1 MQAIH
6 VADFFFPHCSALSPA
21 PLYVSSALAKHS
33 FSMLCP
39 CRTLPCYALRCLR
52 PAMPCPSLPC
62 PCHCQAKLIYA
73 FALLSVALPCYALAV
88 LRHAKPIFAMPS
100 LCDANLCTSVS
111 GLAFAV
117 LCCPLPCLAFAML
130 VRAQLCNAL
139 AVPFAFAVLCISFHS
154 HAPHCHCQAKL
165 IYAFAL
171 LSVAPPCYALAVPC
185 HAKRIFA
192 MPLLCPARVSF
203 PRFASETAIFRR
215 PFVCSALCSAKSA
228 LPPPSIFGVHTVTQ
242 PVGQTFARQN
252 QTAQPLL
259 KLCLCLAVQCFTS
272 QCLRNAFLG
281 FAMPLHCA
289 SKPCLCCALLLKAM
303 PLLC

>member
-1 MQAIH
+1 MPPVISRLPRQCLIVDAVRMHAMQAIH

-52 PAMPCPSLPC
+52 PATPFFAMP
-62 PCHCQAKLIYA
+62 
-73 FALLSVALPCYALAV
+73 LLCVALPCYALAV

-139 AVPFAFAVLCISFHS
+139 AVPL
-154 HAPHCHCQAKL
+154 
-165 IYAFAL
+165 
-171 LSVAPPCYALAVPC
+171 
-185 HAKRIFA
+185 
-192 MPLLCPARVSF
+192 
-203 PRFASETAIFRR
+203 
-215 PFVCSALCSAKSA
+215 
-228 LPPPSIFGVHTVTQ
+228 
-242 PVGQTFARQN
+242 
-252 QTAQPLL
+252 
-259 KLCLCLAVQCFTS
+259 LCLCCS
-272 QCLRNAFLG
+272 
-281 FAMPLHCA
+281 LHLFSFPCA
-289 SKPCLCCALLLKAM
+289 SL
-303 PLLC
+303 PLPS

>member
-88 LRHAKPIFAMPS
+88 LRHAKPIFAMPL
-100 LCDANLCTSVS
+100 LCDADLCASVS

-139 AVPFAFAVLCISFHS
+139 AVPCKGKFSSLRFGNRYIS
-154 HAPHCHCQAKL
+154 
-165 IYAFAL
+165 
-171 LSVAPPCYALAVPC
+171 
-185 HAKRIFA
+185 
-192 MPLLCPARVSF
+192 
-203 PRFASETAIFRR
+203 
-215 PFVCSALCSAKSA
+215 
-228 LPPPSIFGVHTVTQ
+228 PSIRHLTQ
-242 PVGQTFARQN
+242 PVGQTFVPHNR
-252 QTAQPLL
+252 TAQPLL
-259 KLCLCLAVQCFTS
+259 RLCLCLAVQCFPS
-272 QCLRNAFLG
+272 QCLRHVFLG

>member
-21 PLYVSSALAKHS
+21 PLYVCSALAKHS
-33 FSMLCP
+33 FSML
-39 CRTLPCYALRCLR
+39 
-52 PAMPCPSLPC
+52 C

-88 LRHAKPIFAMPS
+88 LRHAKPIFAMPL
-100 LCDANLCTSVS
+100 LCDADLCASVS
-111 GLAFAV
+111 GLALAV

-130 VRAQLCNAL
+130 VRAQLCN
-139 AVPFAFAVLCISFHS
+139 
-154 HAPHCHCQAKL
+154 
-165 IYAFAL
+165 
-171 LSVAPPCYALAVPC
+171 ALAVPC

-242 PVGQTFARQN
+242 PVGQTFVPHNR
-252 QTAQPLL
+252 TAQPLL
-259 KLCLCLAVQCFTS
+259 RLCLCLAVQCFPS
-272 QCLRNAFLG
+272 QCLRHVFLG

-289 SKPCLCCALLLKAM
+289 ALLLQAM
-303 PLLC
+303 PLPRLS

>member
-62 PCHCQAKLIYA
+62 PCHGHAKLLYA
-73 FALLSVALPCYALAV
+73 FALLSVALPCYALAL

-130 VRAQLCNAL
+130 VRAQLCN
-139 AVPFAFAVLCISFHS
+139 
-154 HAPHCHCQAKL
+154 
-165 IYAFAL
+165 
-171 LSVAPPCYALAVPC
+171 ALAVPC

-242 PVGQTFARQN
+242 PVGQTFVPHNR
-252 QTAQPLL
+252 TAQPLL
-259 KLCLCLAVQCFTS
+259 RLCLCLAVQCFPS
-272 QCLRNAFLG
+272 QCLCSAMLFLASLCPCCAFLSH
-281 FAMPLHCA
+281 AIRCYALALPCYAELCPCAYSKMSENSAALSSRISQRNLPL
-289 SKPCLCCALLLKAM
+289 
-303 PLLC
+303 PLLRHCPSPRSLP